1 MPVADGDPE
10 RESSELGE
18 NTKTDV
24 TSSGLNFV
32 MLIKIGVVFVLA
44 CIIRLHAY
52 KEEPVSML

>member
-1 MPVADGDPE
+1 MSVADGDPE

-32 MLIKIGVVFVLA
+32 MLIKI
-44 CIIRLHAY
+44 
-52 KEEPVSML
+52 EELFSCLLV